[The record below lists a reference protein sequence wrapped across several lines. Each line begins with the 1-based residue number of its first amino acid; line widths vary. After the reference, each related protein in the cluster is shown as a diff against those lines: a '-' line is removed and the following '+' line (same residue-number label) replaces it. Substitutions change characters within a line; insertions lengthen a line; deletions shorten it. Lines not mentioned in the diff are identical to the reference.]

1 MHISSQFNARF
12 HRHFGPEARQ
22 ASILGA
28 SAALLASQLQLIDRR
43 FFVCVNSTR
52 LTDPSEWERGAS
64 TATAVTPVSAVEGTN
79 DHATP
84 SVSAG
89 PSSTL
94 RDLWNMD
101 VETARKAAEMMG
113 TWSVMA
119 PTSHDQEEV
128 LSPVALDHLA
138 AMNDLLMSVC
148 GMPLS

>member
-1 MHISSQFNARF
+1 MHISSQFNGRF

-52 LTDPSEWERGAS
+52 LTDPSEWERG
-64 TATAVTPVSAVEGTN
+64 TIEKTAVSPVSMKDIN
-79 DHATP
+79 DAATP
-84 SVSAG
+84 GVGAG
-89 PSSTL
+89 PSSTSL
-94 RDLWNMD
+94 RDMWNID

-113 TWSVMA
+113 TWSVTS
-119 PTSHDQEEV
+119 PTSHDQKEE